1 MKEDIINITIPLYI
15 KKDVFN
21 HKNLNIVKN
30 TLISKKESLGVIYG
44 EIFEYNEPINNIV
57 SLHSASHV
65 INFIDS
71 TESIC
76 SLRLL
81 MTQMGKTV
89 KNLYDDGVN
98 LYAIIRDNDNKEN
111 YIFFTIDIVAE
122 LNDNYTLFT
131 NLRLKKLERILDEEY

>member
-1 MKEDIINITIPLYI
+1 MKENIINITIPLYI

-21 HKNLNIVKN
+21 HKNSNIVKN
-30 TLISKKESLGVIYG
+30 TLISKKESYGVIYG

-65 INFIDS
+65 INFIDR

-89 KNLYDDGVN
+89 KKLYDDGVN

-111 YIFFTIDIVAE
+111 YIFFTIDIVVE
-122 LNDNYTLFT
+122 LNNDYTLFT